1 MDASGQRTDCNGLAV
16 FWGCPGE
23 GASGGGGPVGFSHS
37 HSLETPQGGRR
48 IVLTVLMQHLSV
60 FGTQKHPRRKL
71 ITSALGVSRPTKV
84 SGEPGEE
91 ATGNRP
97 TDCESGRRLEGHW
110 P

>member
-1 MDASGQRTDCNGLAV
+1 MPADSERIAMDWLY
-16 FWGCPGE
+16 F
-23 GASGGGGPVGFSHS
+23 GAARGRGPVEGGPVGFSHS

-60 FGTQKHPRRKL
+60 FGTQKHPRGKL